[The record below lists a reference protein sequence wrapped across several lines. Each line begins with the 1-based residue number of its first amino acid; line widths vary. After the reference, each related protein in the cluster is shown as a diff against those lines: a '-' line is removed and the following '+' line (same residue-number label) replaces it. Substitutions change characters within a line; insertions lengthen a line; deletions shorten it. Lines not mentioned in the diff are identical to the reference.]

1 MKKPNLNQD
10 EILAMYEAYMD
21 AYDEMDYMIEM
32 ARESNEYDNK
42 AEFD

>member
-10 EILAMYEAYMD
+10 EILAMYEVYMD
-21 AYDEMDYMIEM
+21 AYDEM